1 MDRSRGSQW
10 KILWPQLPGL
20 QPFTIPRGHQ
30 DPKPNIAVPPI
41 FPGFTTRALAAKL
54 SRSIKQDFTFVYIGW
69 SRHRVITPI
78 VLSRASPKDHAI
90 VVSVVPVEACIN
102 LLLTG
107 NNECGRY
114 RVCGI
119 RYKIIISFSFHI
131 TKLEMKINLL
141 YILMCRNFQ
150 LIEKTRGSAA
160 GCAFRPNPCLLA
172 KIN

>member
-1 MDRSRGSQW
+1 MIPWFYNQGSSCEIVAIDQ
-10 KILWPQLPGL
+10 
-20 QPFTIPRGHQ
+20 
-30 DPKPNIAVPPI
+30 
-41 FPGFTTRALAAKL
+41 TR
-54 SRSIKQDFTFVYIGW
+54 FYICLYRMESA
-69 SRHRVITPI
+69 SRHHSYCLIESIATSP
-78 VLSRASPKDHAI
+78 SPKDRAI
-90 VVSVVPVEACIN
+90 VVSVVPVEACVN
-102 LLLTG
+102 FLLTG

-141 YILMCRNFQ
+141 YILMCRNFR

-160 GCAFRPNPCLLA
+160 GCACRPNPCLLA